1 MILDIDPHLIYATQ
15 AGCACSLH
23 TASDMPPPHRAA
35 RRPTP
40 TGTPPPWSRRL
51 RTHALAVVGPRRTA
65 AAAEL
70 AAPGA
75 DELARLRRSAAECA
89 AAEAQLAAS
98 PPPAAGAAL
107 SAAQLAF
114 YRRWGF
120 LRVPAAFSP
129 AEVRRREQQI
139 GGSGGSPA

>member
-1 MILDIDPHLIYATQ
+1 M
-15 AGCACSLH
+15 S
-23 TASDMPPPHRAA
+23 
-35 RRPTP
+35 
-40 TGTPPPWSRRL
+40 PPWSRRL

-65 AAAEL
+65 AAAEVS
-70 AAPGA
+70 APSA
-75 DELARLRRSAAECA
+75 DELARLWLRAAECA
-89 AAEAQLAAS
+89 AAEAQLPAAAS

-129 AEVRRREQQI
+129 AEVRRIVRAIDASTQ
-139 GGSGGSPA
+139 PAATEGEIHRVDPKFAC